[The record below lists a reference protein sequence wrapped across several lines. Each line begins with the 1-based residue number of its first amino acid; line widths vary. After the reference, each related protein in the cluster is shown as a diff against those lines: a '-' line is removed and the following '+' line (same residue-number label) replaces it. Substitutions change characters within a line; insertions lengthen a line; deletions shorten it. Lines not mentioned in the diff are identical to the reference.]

1 MAYTKHTW
9 LARLGTGLN
18 KFLNSGTSTNLVLT
32 PNPDSITQQG
42 SPFSATWMNEMEQ
55 GIYNGNTLTGTS
67 APTTSTA
74 GVVGQLYLNTTNGY
88 LYKCTA
94 ASTTYTWANVAD
106 LFTMFSALSSSTPST
121 TSKLP
126 FYNGSSAYYSTLAD
140 LIANGGAAKIATG
153 SYVGT
158 GTYGSANP
166 NSLTFSF
173 VPKFVLVLT
182 NSNATVAVG
191 YFVIWANTTYGPNT
205 LDNTGNYDVF
215 SLSGNTLSWYCAG
228 ANTGAE
234 YQSNTS
240 SQNYA
245 WFALG

>member
-173 VPKFVLVLT
+173 VPKFLLVLPNISGS
-182 NSNATVAVG
+182 NSAN
-191 YFVIWANTTYGPNT
+191 FVIWNGTTYSPNT
-205 LDNTGNYDVF
+205 LTNKYNYNVF
-215 SLSGNTLSWYCAG
+215 SLSGSTLSWYSAG
-228 ANTGAE
+228 QEA
-234 YQSNTS
+234 YQDQQCNASDYTY
-240 SQNYA
+240 NYVVI
-245 WFALG
+245 G